1 MVKRDDL
8 VNYLDE
14 RLQIGSIDDVSVNG
28 LQVQGVAEVKKVGLA
43 TDAALAVYKQA
54 ASMECDLL
62 VVHHGIVWGGI
73 KRITDRMYEH
83 IKFLIE
89 KEINLYAAHL
99 PLDAHPQL
107 GNNATL
113 AKMIGLQNTKPF
125 GDYHGVTLGVGGA
138 LPQPLSIEEL
148 ARVWQGKIGATPL
161 ALPFGPKKVRT
172 VALSSGGS
180 SSMLPEAIKGGYD
193 CFVAG
198 EGRHEDHH
206 LAAEGKI
213 NALYIGHYHSETG
226 GVKALG
232 QDIED
237 HFEIDTVFIDE
248 PTIL

>member
-1 MVKRDDL
+1 MRDSASESTVCVVSGDSSTDSEL
-8 VNYLDE
+8 DSGWGDSLAHLTGLNYQ
-14 RLQIGSIDDVSVNG
+14 R
-28 LQVQGVAEVKKVGLA
+28 VG
-43 TDAALAVYKQA
+43 ALLRGDMA
-54 ASMECDLL
+54 
-62 VVHHGIVWGGI
+62 
-73 KRITDRMYEH
+73 
-83 IKFLIE
+83 
-89 KEINLYAAHL
+89 LYGAHL
-99 PLDAHPQL
+99 PLDAHPEL

-113 AKMIGLQNTKPF
+113 ARMIGLEEIKPF
-125 GDYHGVTLGVGGA
+125 GDYHGVTLGFGGA
-138 LPQPLSIEEL
+138 LPQPMSVEEL
-148 ARVWQGKIGATPL
+148 ARVWQGNIGGSPL
-161 ALPFGPKKVRT
+161 ALPFGPKQIRT

-213 NALYIGHYHSETG
+213 HVLYIGHYHSETV

-237 HFEIDTVFIDE
+237 HFNIETVFIDE